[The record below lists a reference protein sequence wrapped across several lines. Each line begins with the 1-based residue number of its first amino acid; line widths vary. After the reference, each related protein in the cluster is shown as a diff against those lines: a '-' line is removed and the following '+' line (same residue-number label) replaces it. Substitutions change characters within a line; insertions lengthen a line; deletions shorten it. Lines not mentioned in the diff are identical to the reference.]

1 MEKKALRKDILDL
14 RDKIN
19 LHKKEIWDSKI
30 KDSLMKEDTFKRC
43 KNVFI
48 YVGFGSEI
56 NTTKYIQEF
65 LRLGKDVLIP
75 RTEEKTKRMEAVQ
88 IYELYDLEES
98 KYGILEP
105 KKDKVAFNKENI
117 DLIILPGVAFD
128 KTGNRVGYGGGY
140 YDIFLESLD
149 KNIPKVALCYE
160 FQIVKEINIKEY
172 DIKTDFIITEERIIT
187 CNTY

>member
-1 MEKKALRKDILDL
+1 MEKEALRKDILKL

-19 LHKKEIWDSKI
+19 LQEKEALDRRI
-30 KDSLMKEDTFKRC
+30 KDFLMKEDIFKRC

-65 LRLGKDVLIP
+65 LKLGKSVLIP
-75 RTEEKTKRMEAVQ
+75 RTEEKTKKMEAVQ

-105 KKDKVAFNKENI
+105 KKDKIAFKKEEI

-128 KTGNRVGYGGGY
+128 ETGSRVGYGGGY

-149 KNIPKVALCYE
+149 KKIPKIALCYE
-160 FQIVKEINIKEY
+160 FQIVKKINIKEY

-187 CNTY
+187 CK